1 MGGSSGELQNLT
13 NRLKTEEGH
22 MKRKSAQKRSRL
34 WPDSMNDSS
43 ANISMCSP
51 KFEDVTSFFKYLW
64 ATLYND
70 GTCSAEICIRIAS
83 AMARLNRIW
92 WWNTISFTGKFK
104 LYKSFVTFI
113 LLYGCETWTLFA
125 DAEKKDLCFQNQKPE
140 ETSPHLLLGAQDQQ
154 LGAEQDQLPYGST
167 GTSSC
172 NCQEMETCMVQA
184 SHMSQQPLQNHPSGH
199 LGEWRCR
206 GWQRKCCMD
215 NIKESTSLPLP
226 EVLTMA
232 SSRKDWKR
240 NSAESSLMFSL
251 QPNQSRDWTE
261 DFRCVYVEPLC
272 SAGVVVAALGDDVE
286 QKARQLCYRDVDLLL
301 NNFSVT
307 ELNLTWY
314 WSCIYFLCMN
324 FGEVEMMSWQI
335 SVTP

>member
-1 MGGSSGELQNLT
+1 MSTTYLSFSLVNHLW
-13 NRLKTEEGH
+13 
-22 MKRKSAQKRSRL
+22 SFCCCKRSQSFETRCMRKL
-34 WPDSMNDSS
+34 LC
-43 ANISMCSP
+43 IS
-51 KFEDVTSFFKYLW
+51 YLTHKTNNCVW
-64 ATLYND
+64 SKINFRVDPQELSGNYQ
-70 GTCSAEICIRIAS
+70 
-83 AMARLNRIW
+83 
-92 WWNTISFTGKFK
+92 
-104 LYKSFVTFI
+104 
-113 LLYGCETWTLFA
+113 ETEA
-125 DAEKKDLCFQNQKPE
+125 
-140 ETSPHLLLGAQDQQ
+140 
-154 LGAEQDQLPYGST
+154 
-167 GTSSC
+167 
-172 NCQEMETCMVQA
+172 CMVL
-184 SHMSQQPLQNHPSGH
+184 SCHMPWQLFQNHPSGH
-199 LGEWRCR
+199 LGEWRCH